1 MAFVSTRCFTLQ
13 WISRQPLNPRAGLHL
28 SSVKSNGRTALR
40 TVVKLGCRR
49 NAMITPCTMS
59 AQRRQFGTEYITR
72 RNMTV
77 IGSAVGVS
85 VFVAGL
91 AFYYKRKSSS
101 NLTSQSPLSTV
112 SAATSSAFDKSSIP
126 PSKRF
131 NFIADV
137 VDKAA
142 PSVVYIEIKDRY

>member
-1 MAFVSTRCFTLQ
+1 
-13 WISRQPLNPRAGLHL
+13 
-28 SSVKSNGRTALR
+28 
-40 TVVKLGCRR
+40 
-49 NAMITPCTMS
+49 
-59 AQRRQFGTEYITR
+59 
-72 RNMTV
+72 MTV

-137 VDKAA
+137 WTKLLHQLYTLKLKTGIENI
-142 PSVVYIEIKDRY
+142 SYIII